1 LKPSSFPCGLLLA
14 AACGLVSAAG
24 VPTAGASAAAASAA
38 CPAHVGASQAG
49 RATSKV
55 RHIPVEGEPCA
66 TSSGVAKPTPR

>member
-14 AACGLVSAAG
+14 AACELASAAP
-24 VPTAGASAAAASAA
+24 VPAAGASSAAASAA

-55 RHIPVEGEPCA
+55 RHIPAEGDPCA
-66 TSSGVAKPTPR
+66 TSNGVAKPTPH